1 MGEHD
6 RLREAR
12 MLFQYAT
19 VKEFVE
25 PVEEITGRTVR
36 SFISGLDSQEGV
48 AAEMFVFYPRGGRR
62 GERSGNARRPGGWR
76 SKIDNGALKSPRV
89 WSPPRRRY
97 RATWQ
102 SATAREFLR
111 VTCRWRAYAGT
122 RYRPIH
128 TGATLYPYPSDRP
141 AW

>member
-12 MLFQYAT
+12 MLFQYVT

-48 AAEMFVFYPRGGRR
+48 AAEMFVFYPRGEERTSR
-62 GERSGNARRPGGWR
+62 GAKW
-76 SKIDNGALKSPRV
+76 
-89 WSPPRRRY
+89 
-97 RATWQ
+97 
-102 SATAREFLR
+102 
-111 VTCRWRAYAGT
+111 
-122 RYRPIH
+122 
-128 TGATLYPYPSDRP
+128 
-141 AW
+141 

>member
-36 SFISGLDSQEGV
+36 SFISGLDLRRASPPKCSSSIP
-48 AAEMFVFYPRGGRR
+48 AARSGRR
-62 GERSGNARRPGGWR
+62 GERSGNARRPAAGV
-76 SKIDNGALKSPRV
+76 PR
-89 WSPPRRRY
+89 
-97 RATWQ
+97 
-102 SATAREFLR
+102 
-111 VTCRWRAYAGT
+111 
-122 RYRPIH
+122 
-128 TGATLYPYPSDRP
+128 
-141 AW
+141 